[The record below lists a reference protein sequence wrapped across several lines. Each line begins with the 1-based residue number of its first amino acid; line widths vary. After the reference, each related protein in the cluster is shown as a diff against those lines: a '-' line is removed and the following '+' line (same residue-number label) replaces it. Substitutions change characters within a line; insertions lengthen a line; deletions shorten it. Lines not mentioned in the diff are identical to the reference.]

1 MFVRSWYEDL
11 WNILGFRFS
20 EYYLGL
26 VGLLRGIEHWFSSI
40 LLEITREDQGKMV
53 TSDSSSDSPPLPPI
67 PKQYGV
73 TKPLSL
79 SGPTDADIRRTKE
92 LEKVRLFCSL
102 PQLRC
107 YLVLD
112 FLLRCIFLTPFL
124 MRSWFNGAV
133 FSVFGRFW
141 PVRECRRDCQ
151 KRTCSFPPETGMPI
165 PTSIIVLN

>member
-92 LEKVRLFCSL
+92 LEKVRLFCFPLNCDAIWYSIF
-102 PQLRC
+102 C
-107 YLVLD
+107 YAVYFSPLFWCVLD
-112 FLLRCIFLTPFL
+112 STVPFSQFLEDSGLYESAEETAKREHVLSRLKQVCQFLL
-124 MRSWFNGAV
+124 V
-133 FSVFGRFW
+133 
-141 PVRECRRDCQ
+141 
-151 KRTCSFPPETGMPI
+151 
-165 PTSIIVLN
+165 